1 MMTNSWHEDGSTLVL
16 APKAAVTAS
25 AWRHR
30 HILNLD
36 DFTRDE
42 IELILHIADSMK
54 EVLARPIRKVP
65 ALRGKTVLTLFYENS
80 TRTRLSFEL
89 AAKSLS
95 ADVSNLTA
103 SSSSVTK
110 GESLIDTFLTL
121 ESLGADIVIMRHPQS
136 GAPNVAAQHVKASVI
151 NAGDGWHAHPTQA
164 LLDMYTMKSHKGD
177 IQGLNVVIV
186 GDVKHSRVARSNIWG
201 LTIMGAEVTLCCP
214 QTLLPVG
221 LDHPGPVFPRVKIEP
236 NIEKAIA
243 GSDVIMVLRLQ
254 LERMQSGLL
263 PSMREYIQLYQ
274 LSESRLAL
282 AKPDA
287 LVMHP
292 GPMNEGLEIASAVAH
307 GAQSVIN
314 EQVTNGIAIRM
325 ALLYLLAGSKKQ

>member
-1 MMTNSWHEDGSTLVL
+1 MTTNIWHDDGSTLVL
-16 APKAAVTAS
+16 APKSAVTAS

-36 DFTRDE
+36 DFTEDE

-54 EVLARPIRKVP
+54 EVLARPIKKVP
-65 ALRGKTVLTLFYENS
+65 ALRGKTIVTLFYENS

-121 ESLGADIVIMRHPQS
+121 ESLGADIVIMRHPLS
-136 GAPNVAAQHVKASVI
+136 GAPNLAAQHTKAAVI
-151 NAGDGWHAHPTQA
+151 NAGDGWNAHPTQA
-164 LLDMYTMKSHKGD
+164 LLDMYTMRSHKGNLK
-177 IQGLNVVIV
+177 GLKVVII

-201 LTIMGAEVTLCCP
+201 LTTMGAEVTLCGP

-221 LDHPGPVFPRVKIEP
+221 LDNPEPVFPRVKVESD
-236 NIEKAIA
+236 IEKAIE
-243 GSDVIMVLRLQ
+243 GSDVVMVLRLQ
-254 LERMQSGLL
+254 LERMQRGLL
-263 PSMREYIQLYQ
+263 PSMREYIQLFQ
-274 LSESRLAL
+274 LNESRLAL

-287 LVMHP
+287 MVMHP
-292 GPMNEGLEIASAVAH
+292 GPMNEGLEISSAVAH

-314 EQVTNGIAIRM
+314 EQVTNGVAIRM
-325 ALLYLLAGSKKQ
+325 ALLYLLAGSNKQ

>member
-1 MMTNSWHEDGSTLVL
+1 MTNIWPEDGSTLVL

-25 AWRHR
+25 AWRHH

-36 DFTRDE
+36 DFTPDE
-42 IELILHIADSMK
+42 IELILHIADAMK
-54 EVLARPIRKVP
+54 EVLARPIKKVP
-65 ALRGKTVLTLFYENS
+65 ALRGKTIVTLFYESS

-110 GESLIDTFLTL
+110 GESLIDTVLTL

-136 GAPNVAAQHVKASVI
+136 GAPNIAARYIKASVI

-177 IQGLNVVIV
+177 IKGLKVVIV

-201 LTIMGAEVTLCCP
+201 LTTVGADVTLCGP

-221 LDHPGPVFPRVKIEP
+221 LDKADPIFPRVKIES
-236 NIEKAIA
+236 NIEKAIENA
-243 GSDVIMVLRLQ
+243 DVVMVLRLQ

-263 PSMREYIQLYQ
+263 PSLREYIQLYQ
-274 LSESRLAL
+274 LNESRLSL

-287 LVMHP
+287 VVMHP
-292 GPMNEGLEIASAVAH
+292 GPMNEGLEISSAVAH
-307 GAQSVIN
+307 GAQSVVN
-314 EQVTNGIAIRM
+314 EQVTNGVAVRM